1 MTGSSRR
8 YLVTGNWNSNGDT
21 TFIKSFTMNVLS
33 KLRTNNR
40 DGDVIVAPP
49 ILYMQMLKEELES
62 YEADTVKVCSQN
74 VSKYTH
80 TSLTGEVTAPQL
92 KDLDINWVIL
102 GSSDRRKTFQEN

>member
-49 ILYMQMLKEELES
+49 ILYM
-62 YEADTVKVCSQN
+62 
-74 VSKYTH
+74 
-80 TSLTGEVTAPQL
+80 
-92 KDLDINWVIL
+92 
-102 GSSDRRKTFQEN
+102 